1 MKRFFPV
8 VIRRSTRIILNKA
21 VCLNLALVMLF
32 NLTSPVFAAATQN
45 KQEEEKLLQ
54 ELNQELQ
61 AQYIKNASSP
71 LDNYLNLCLKNND
84 KNACDKYITEV
95 NKMFTDTADETA
107 KGKEVKEEVF
117 KPLSQKT
124 FIKDLTENT
133 KKEVEDNSLAIT
145 QEYNKQKNLLEQQYK
160 GVGINSPEYSSYIF
174 AKSSLDNWQKQNLK
188 SLTDWQQEILENSD
202 SHYQIYLEEFEKN
215 VQEYK
220 QDKENALNEYL
231 KELANDTMAAYQ
243 KASDKSKLKFVPVF
257 VYLLSMESPKAKLL
271 TSAQRSEIYRFFNKV
286 VSPANKTNPCAY
298 RTRARNENELSVYNA
313 WQDELKRIEE
323 QTSRTPSVRDQ
334 VAAQT
339 RGYEQRISNDLRAP
353 ITELVDEAACQAA
366 LSATTGLSYFKG
378 WDMSQVAM
386 FMTKNSMEP
395 MASQVL
401 LVGTQTLIEANRLD
415 AFTIVTQYM
424 VEMEATYEKE
434 DDLKIKEGF
443 FFDGRFYKTPYV
455 PSRYSAQDGGGDV
468 WQDIAEMLSKDKT
481 ASSKQVQHLILDH
494 SVKFSNGKVSFNHNL
509 PFTYGLLIHNPE
521 IIDSF
526 VPSTAT
532 FNEKSVKGYSY
543 NGASISVQY
552 FDDHIDIYVKKA
564 DGPFYLG
571 DSLNLEYFK
580 QEGGTGIISVRELK
594 KQLFDDYKRYK
605 EKRTSEYKQVM
616 SSKNLKPS
624 AVFAEAFYKADFI
637 DLTAEEKFNMDK
649 ALEAKYPHLKKIHA
663 NHKQKLEKTRLRA
676 DRVSG
681 VITMIDV
688 GLTLWFAADIY
699 KGIKWSIKGIKSIR
713 QLFKAGKA
721 VKGLSD
727 AKRIAFLKTFAKK
740 NPDAVKLNRK
750 LNRIKTM
757 PQRMK
762 NNFPKYK
769 AQFKEYTNATAVLM
783 TKYGGNPGGFVQ
795 TSMAAEKIRLPGFY
809 ARKVASATAQAAK
822 VAAPINITKK
832 DTWWNRLTGKA
843 GKPKEYS
850 SIKFNEEG
858 ILEID
863 GDLFKTYKATLKAED
878 IPAYNALVE
887 KTIANLEKELELN
900 KERIEFLAREY
911 KKADSLSEA
920 ELLEYEKF
928 RNKAKTLQELKERHY
943 ITFRFNDVKNLSIKE
958 EWNMHEVGYVV
969 LPIYDAN
976 GAIVSEVVLDKALK
990 AVQNLTKEVEN
1001 GKKIFLIDNKFY
1013 LDGELLNVSVGV
1025 PKATITLLGK
1035 SGAKVEDLSFFSF
1048 REKRDKMLSL
1058 YFNNALTFSA
1068 ASTSLNLSLA
1078 KAPFSIPK
1086 EEGNRYYVSQGL
1098 NMGLSVAIPYLFS
1111 FLSPMAAPL
1120 VRRYGASRMQVTSLG
1135 IAGAG
1140 MTYAWLG
1147 GYSGFATKK
1156 RDENGNLVYDENGKT
1171 VIADKAPSYWPLIVA
1186 SLASGISS
1194 SLTRASLNIAIN
1206 RYQISK
1212 STMTKSMLA
1221 KNFGSLFMTVIPAGA
1236 DLAIGHKDNLDF
1248 SVSYPALAALSV
1260 VGAGLMLRNI
1270 PSSVARESKY
1280 LLMPN
1285 KIRKPE
1291 NVRWRDLSLAEKW
1304 NLRPRLSDWRDLSR
1318 ESINSF
1324 ALVNPFAKTKT
1335 IMPYYLSFMSF
1346 GATESY
1352 SYFKVFNSLTRDTVE
1367 DYTEDVKKADGSP
1380 VFTSND
1386 NKFIASAV
1394 ATIPSFIVRWKFAR
1408 KNDFSKGILHNILFT
1423 TAGITLLMAPSEN
1436 LSKNE
1441 NLALGIASGCL
1452 IGAGTANMY
1461 QYLQKLMLK
1470 DVASDMKLVR
1480 KYEGISSLKTTAQ
1493 SAYAGANIGLAIPI
1507 VYSKGFAERY
1517 KKDEVDGQY
1526 SADFKA
1532 NQRVLPIA
1540 LGVYGLGIIP
1550 LFWTPFKAD
1559 IVTPF
1564 TSRISKYSPLISIPF
1579 GINAMNNLFF
1589 STRTQPATLPALR
1602 TSSPVYELNLPTQKL
1617 NFRPTYPTATPATSV
1632 QQDIEEEPTQA
1643 ESSQEE
1649 TQSEE

>member
-61 AQYIKNASSP
+61 AQYIKNTASP
-71 LDNYLNLCLKNND
+71 LDNYLNLCLKNSD
-84 KNACDKYITEV
+84 KNACDRYVTEV

-145 QEYNKQKNLLEQQYK
+145 QEYNKQKSLLEQQYK
-160 GVGINSPEYSSYIF
+160 GVGVNSPEYSSYIF
-174 AKSSLDNWQKQNLK
+174 AKSSLDNWQKENLK

-202 SHYQIYLEEFEKN
+202 THYQIYLEEFEKN

-243 KASDKSKLKFVPVF
+243 NASDKSKLKFVPVF

-271 TSAQRSEIYRFFNKV
+271 TSAQRSEIYKFFNKV
-286 VSPANKTNPCAY
+286 ISPSNKTNPC
-298 RTRARNENELSVYNA
+298 RLQTRQRNTNELGAYKA
-313 WQDELKRIEE
+313 WQDKLNRMEE
-323 QTSRTPSVRDQ
+323 ETRGSLSARDQ

-339 RGYEQRISNDLRAP
+339 RGYEQRVSADLQAP
-353 ITELVDEAACQAA
+353 ITELADEGACKAA
-366 LSATTGLSYFKG
+366 LSAVTGLSYFKG
-378 WDMSQVAM
+378 WDMSSVAM
-386 FMTKNSMEP
+386 LMMKNATEP

-401 LVGTQTLIEANRLD
+401 LVGTQTLIETNRLD
-415 AFTIVTQYM
+415 SLMTLAQYM
-424 VEMEATYEKE
+424 VDMEATYEKQ
-434 DDLKIKEGF
+434 DDLRLKEAI
-443 FFDGRFYKTPYV
+443 FFDNKFYKTPYAT
-455 PSRYSAQDGGGDV
+455 SRYSEQDGGGDV
-468 WQDIAEMLSKDKT
+468 WQDMAEMLAKDKT
-481 ASSKQVQHLILDH
+481 IGSKQVQQKILDRAV
-494 SVKFSNGKVSFNHNL
+494 SFSIGNGKLRFNHNL
-509 PFTYGLLIHNPE
+509 PFVYGLILHNPQV
-521 IIDSF
+521 IDTF
-526 VPSTAT
+526 VPSSAVA
-532 FNEKSVKGYSY
+532 FSY
-543 NGASISVQY
+543 DKYTYRGNNVY
-552 FDDHIDIYVKKA
+552 FHYNDEDIEVYIKEDGKA
-564 DGPFYLG
+564 PFYLSDSAEIEHMVDKVRRKVG
-571 DSLNLEYFK
+571 DVRKETLQRHKAELAGKREAYFK
-580 QEGGTGIISVRELK
+580 Y
-594 KQLFDDYKRYK
+594 FK
-605 EKRTSEYKQVM
+605 EKRKG
-616 SSKNLKPS
+616 LKPS
-624 AVFAEAFYKADFI
+624 AVFAEEFYKADFI
-637 DLTAEEKFNMDK
+637 DLTVDEKLAMDK
-649 ALEAKYPHLKKIHA
+649 ALEKKYSHLKKIHFD
-663 NHKQKLEKTRLRA
+663 HKQKLEKNRIRANRL
-676 DRVSG
+676 SG
-681 VITMIDV
+681 AITMIDI

-699 KGIKWSIKGIKSIR
+699 KGIKWSIKGVKAVR
-713 QLFKAGKA
+713 DLFKAGRA

-727 AKRIAFLKTFAKK
+727 AKRVAFLKTFAKK
-740 NPDAVKLNRK
+740 NPNAVKLNRK
-750 LNRIKTM
+750 LNRVKTM
-757 PQRMK
+757 PQRMV
-762 NNFPKYK
+762 NNLPKYK
-769 AQFKEYTNATAVLM
+769 AKIKEYKVNTESLLTN
-783 TKYGGNPGGFVQ
+783 YGGTPGGMVYSQ
-795 TSMAAEKIRLPGFY
+795 RMANPAGIQGFY
-809 ARKVASATAQAAK
+809 AKKYVSATAKAAK
-822 VAAPINITKK
+822 AVAPIDIAQK
-832 DTWWNRLTGKA
+832 DTWWTRLRGKA
-843 GKPKEYS
+843 GKPKEYH
-850 SIKFNEEG
+850 SIEFNNEG

-863 GDLFKTYKATLKAED
+863 GDLFKTYKATMDIED
-878 IPAYNALVE
+878 ISAYNALID

-900 KERIEFLAREY
+900 KDRISFLAREY
-911 KKADSLSEA
+911 NKADALSEA

-928 RNKAKTLQELKERHY
+928 RDMAENLENLKERRFV
-943 ITFRFNDVKNLSIKE
+943 TFRFNDVKKLSIKE
-958 EWNMHEVGYVV
+958 KWGMHEKGHVV
-969 LPIYDAN
+969 LPMYDAQ
-976 GAIVSEVVLDKALK
+976 GEIVSQVALDKALK
-990 AVQNLTKEVEN
+990 ATQDLTNKVKAGQKIVLKD
-1001 GKKIFLIDNKFY
+1001 GKIY
-1013 LDGELLNVSVGV
+1013 LGEDILNVTIGA

-1035 SGAKVEDLSFFSF
+1035 SGAKVEDLSFLSL
-1048 REKRDKMLSL
+1048 REKKDKMWSL
-1058 YFNNALTFSA
+1058 YLNNALTFSA

-1120 VRRYGASRMQVTSLG
+1120 VKRYGASRMQVASLG
-1135 IAGAG
+1135 IAGVG
-1140 MTYAWLG
+1140 MSYAWFG
-1147 GYSGFATKK
+1147 GYNGFATKK
-1156 RDENGNLVYDENGKT
+1156 HDEKGKLVYDENGKT
-1171 VIADKAPSYWPLIVA
+1171 IIADKAPSYWPLIIA

-1248 SVSYPALAALSV
+1248 SISYPFLAGLSV
-1260 VGAGLMLRNI
+1260 IGAGLMLRNI
-1270 PSSVARESKY
+1270 PSSVAKESKY

-1285 KIRKPE
+1285 KKRIPE
-1291 NVRWRDLSLAEKW
+1291 GVRWRDLSLAQKW
-1304 NLRPRLSDWRDLSR
+1304 DLRPRFSDWADLSR
-1318 ESINSF
+1318 ESIKSF
-1324 ALVNPFAKTKT
+1324 SLVNPFAKTKT

-1352 SYFKVFNSLTRDTVE
+1352 SYFKVFNSFTRDTVE
-1367 DYTEDVKKADGSP
+1367 DYTEGVKKSDGQNL
-1380 VFTSND
+1380 FTSND
-1386 NKFIASAV
+1386 NKFFASAI

-1408 KNDFSKGILHNILFT
+1408 KDNFSKGILHNILFT
-1423 TAGITLLMAPSEN
+1423 TAGISLLMMPSEN

-1470 DVASDMKLVR
+1470 DIVTDMRLVR
-1480 KYEGISSLKTTAQ
+1480 QYKKVSALKTTAQ

-1507 VYSKGFAERY
+1507 AYSKGFAERY
-1517 KKDEVDGQY
+1517 KKDEVDGQH

-1540 LGVYGLGIIP
+1540 LTVYGLGIIP
-1550 LFWTPFKAD
+1550 LFRTPFKAD

-1564 TSRISKYSPLISIPF
+1564 TTKVSKNSPYITVPF
-1579 GINAMNNLFF
+1579 GINAVNNLFF
-1589 STRTQPATLPALR
+1589 RTNSKQEPITMPYTPKVNTTIPSMDIDLGLPK
-1602 TSSPVYELNLPTQKL
+1602 PKL
-1617 NFRPTYPTATPATSV
+1617 NFEPIKYEGLTPIQTTQQSVEEETSV
-1632 QQDIEEEPTQA
+1632 EEE
-1643 ESSQEE
+1643 
-1649 TQSEE
+1649 